1 MDKIISGMA
10 RGNEI
15 RFFAA
20 DTRDTVEKSR
30 EIHNTSPICTAALGR
45 LLTAGSMMAAMMK
58 NEDDV
63 LTLSIDCDGPAKG
76 LTVTADAHLNVKG
89 IIKNP
94 LVIMS
99 PNAAGHLNVG
109 GAIGRGTLSV
119 IRDEGIAQ
127 PYVGRT
133 QLVSGEIAE
142 DITYYYA
149 ESEQIPTSVALGVLM
164 SKDNTVKRAGG
175 FIIQL
180 LPFASDETIS
190 FLEDRLAAFSSVTTF
205 LDTGADIEDMM
216 KALLGDDLTI
226 EQTRE
231 TQYKCNCSRER
242 VTKALIS
249 IGREE
254 IDEMIKDGEAIT
266 LNCEFC
272 DSHYTFSIDELKEI
286 RSNM

>member
-76 LTVTADAHLNVKG
+76 LTVTADAHLNVKC

-149 ESEQIPTSVALGVLM
+149 ESEQIPTSVGLGVLM

-254 IDEMIKDGEAIT
+254 IDEMIKDGEVIT

-286 RSNM
+286 RKNM

>member
-149 ESEQIPTSVALGVLM
+149 ESEQIPTSVGLGVLM

>member
-1 MDKIISGMA
+1 
-10 RGNEI
+10 
-15 RFFAA
+15 
-20 DTRDTVEKSR
+20 
-30 EIHNTSPICTAALGR
+30 
-45 LLTAGSMMAAMMK
+45 MAAMMK

-149 ESEQIPTSVALGVLM
+149 ESEQIPTSVGLGVLM

-205 LDTGADIEDMM
+205 LDTGADIEAMM

-286 RSNM
+286 RKTM